1 MSSRLQRQAPTEA
14 LLHRDH
20 LNIRFPYQNEIIPNK
35 NEIFPYQNE
44 IFPYQNEIFLYQNE
58 IVQYQNENFPTNYHH
73 KKQAHKK
80 NDDVIALQVKQT
92 NTANKNSNKTFTNKW
107 LNKQSNNLTNKHI

>member
-20 LNIRFPYQNEIIPNK
+20 LNIRFS
-35 NEIFPYQNE
+35 
-44 IFPYQNEIFLYQNE
+44 YQNEIFLYQNE

-73 KKQAHKK
+73 KKQTHKQT
-80 NDDVIALQVKQT
+80 DDVIALQVKQT
-92 NTANKNSNKTFTNKW
+92 NKAIKYFW
-107 LNKQSNNLTNKHI
+107 LKHLQRND

>member
-20 LNIRFPYQNEIIPNK
+20 LNIRFPYQNEIFPN
-35 NEIFPYQNE
+35 QNE

-73 KKQAHKK
+73 KKQTHKQT
-80 NDDVIALQVKQT
+80 DDVIALQVKQT
-92 NTANKNSNKTFTNKW
+92 NKAIKYF
-107 LNKQSNNLTNKHI
+107 